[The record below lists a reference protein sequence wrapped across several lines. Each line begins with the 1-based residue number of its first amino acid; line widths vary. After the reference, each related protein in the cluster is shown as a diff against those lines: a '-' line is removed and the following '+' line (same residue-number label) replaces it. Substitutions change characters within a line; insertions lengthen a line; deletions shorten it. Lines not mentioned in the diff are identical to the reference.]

1 MAPDNRPPVRASR
14 WKGPTGSAA
23 PPRGGKHRLAFRIL
37 GLPVIAVA
45 VVVLYNG
52 LQDYITLPACDS
64 ERAKRT
70 LGDVLKQLKFEPLR
84 YEPIKTIS
92 SSKEEVVCN
101 AVLPLPDG
109 GSVVADYSFYWQGR
123 KASMKYSI
131 SHRAA
136 DSPAATPPPSPPTPP
151 SPPLSSPTPS
161 PG

>member
-1 MAPDNRPPVRASR
+1 M
-14 WKGPTGSAA
+14 
-23 PPRGGKHRLAFRIL
+23 
-37 GLPVIAVA
+37 PVIAVA

-84 YEPIKTIS
+84 FEPIKTIS

-109 GSVVADYSFYWQGR
+109 ASVVADYSFYWQGR

-136 DSPAATPPPSPPTPP
+136 GTS
-151 SPPLSSPTPS
+151 SSP
-161 PG
+161 